1 MDPQKLPLE
10 PLIAPPPVSW
20 WPLAPIWWIGIA
32 ILLTVFTILLIYLFR
47 HKFLRQQ
54 PKPPV
59 IDIDVRRQAA
69 LKELK
74 SFEKPYQKPTEEW
87 LQQINALLKRLCI
100 THYANEK
107 IQTLTGQPWLNFLD
121 SKCPQAHIKQF
132 PMLVDNAYQANYC
145 MDNQTIDNLYSSIET
160 WITHHV

>member
-32 ILLTVFTILLIYLFR
+32 ILLILVLLLAYLFCR
-47 HKFLRQQ
+47 KPIRQQ
-54 PKPPV
+54 QKRPV

-69 LKELK
+69 LKELE
-74 SFEKPYQKPTEEW
+74 SFEKPYQKPTGEW
-87 LQQINALLKRLCI
+87 LQHINALLKRLCI
-100 THYANEK
+100 THYPNENTK
-107 IQTLTGQPWLNFLD
+107 VLTGQPWLNFLD
-121 SKCPQAHIKQF
+121 SKCPQAHVKQF
-132 PMLVDNAYQANYC
+132 PMLVNNAYQANYC

>member
-20 WPLAPIWWIGIA
+20 WPLAPLWWIGIA
-32 ILLTVFTILLIYLFR
+32 TLLILSITLLVYLCR
-47 HKFLRQQ
+47 HKLFHQQ
-54 PKPPV
+54 QKLPI

-74 SFEKPYQKPTEEW
+74 SFEKPYQKPTGEW

-100 THYANEK
+100 THYPNENIK
-107 IQTLTGQPWLNFLD
+107 ILTGQPWLIFLD
-121 SKCPQAHIKQF
+121 EKCPNAHIRLF
-132 PMLVDNAYQANYC
+132 PMLVDNAYQANYY
-145 MDNQTIDNLYSSIET
+145 MDDQTIDHLYSSIET